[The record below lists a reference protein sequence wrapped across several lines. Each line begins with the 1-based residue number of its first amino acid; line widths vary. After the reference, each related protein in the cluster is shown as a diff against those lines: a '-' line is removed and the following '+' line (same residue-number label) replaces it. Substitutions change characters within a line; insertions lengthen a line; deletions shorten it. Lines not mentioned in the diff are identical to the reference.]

1 LTLGI
6 LEKEYYKISKFLER
20 RRTLF
25 MLEGHM
31 DKLYV
36 QIILMLFWL
45 VEDAVLESAAAA
57 QIKED

>member
-20 RRTLF
+20 RRTLYVR
-25 MLEGHM
+25 GPYGQ
-31 DKLYV
+31 KLYV